1 MRLLAIGLFA
11 LAVPAFAQTGVY
23 VDLSAGRASV
33 SSKYADD
40 SNDVSFGAAIGYQAS
55 ANLDFQVYTRSL
67 SLNPFRGVLADAGY
81 YPDRHYGVAVLGSA
95 PLGDSLSAY
104 GRLGVGQTTLV
115 ANRTYLEDKHETDPI
130 IGIGVRYAFNRTVSA
145 RLEASRLTQSD
156 ATLVTAGVRFQF

>member
-1 MRLLAIGLFA
+1 MRFLAIGLFA

-23 VDLSAGRASV
+23 ADLSVGRTSM

-40 SNDVSFGAAIGYQAS
+40 SSDVSFGAAIGYQAN

-67 SLNPFRGVLADAGY
+67 SLDPFRGALAEAGY
-81 YPDRHYGVAVLGSA
+81 YPDRHYGIAVLGTA
-95 PLGDSLSAY
+95 PLGNSFSAF

-115 ANRTYLEDKHETDPI
+115 ANRNYLEDKHETDPI

-145 RLEASRLTQSD
+145 QLEATRLTKSD